1 MLVASPLV
9 AEIKMPRIFSD
20 NMLLQRDMFVKVWG
34 EADANAQVDVAFG
47 GQKKS
52 TKADASGNWSLKL
65 DKMSANKN
73 PQEMTVSENGKIGK
87 VIKNVLVG
95 EVWIAGGQSNMEWRL
110 YQSSD
115 GKAAM
120 ARAKYPHLRC
130 FQQRR
135 AITKY
140 PQKDSQP
147 DATWLVADG
156 KNFSMVTAVGFYF
169 AERLMQDLDVPVA
182 IISASRGASK
192 MSCWIPR
199 EYHSK
204 CESYKNYLAE
214 FEKVEA
220 GYCEAV
226 YKKRAAEHKQ
236 LLEDVAN
243 KKRKPLK
250 NWWLAKIPPNPIS
263 PWHDFHSPS
272 YLYNAM
278 LAPIA
283 GYGLRGA
290 IWYQGE
296 SDTYPEEIDAFAEK
310 LVVLVDAW
318 REKFE
323 NPDLSFIQVQL
334 APYTIG
340 NRDWALG
347 RWQQLKACDMTKN
360 LGVINIIDCGEEREI
375 HPVDKT
381 TVGNRLALLA
391 MKDVYKKDVNAYAP
405 KFKSAKYSKDSAEI
419 LFDSFGRKLETKGD
433 ARGFE
438 VCVNGKWE
446 KGVVSFNNG
455 KVVVKSA
462 NGAEI
467 SGVRYLWKNWARPD
481 AWLFNQDGLPAFSFI
496 DKK

>member
-1 MLVASPLV
+1 
-9 AEIKMPRIFSD
+9 
-20 NMLLQRDMFVKVWG
+20 
-34 EADANAQVDVAFG
+34 
-47 GQKKS
+47 
-52 TKADASGNWSLKL
+52 
-65 DKMSANKN
+65 
-73 PQEMTVSENGKIGK
+73 
-87 VIKNVLVG
+87 
-95 EVWIAGGQSNMEWRL
+95 
-110 YQSSD
+110 
-115 GKAAM
+115 
-120 ARAKYPHLRC
+120 
-130 FQQRR
+130 
-135 AITKY
+135 
-140 PQKDSQP
+140 
-147 DATWLVADG
+147 
-156 KNFSMVTAVGFYF
+156 
-169 AERLMQDLDVPVA
+169 
-182 IISASRGASK
+182 
-192 MSCWIPR
+192 
-199 EYHSK
+199 
-204 CESYKNYLAE
+204 
-214 FEKVEA
+214 
-220 GYCEAV
+220 
-226 YKKRAAEHKQ
+226 
-236 LLEDVAN
+236 
-243 KKRKPLK
+243 
-250 NWWLAKIPPNPIS
+250 
-263 PWHDFHSPS
+263 
-272 YLYNAM
+272 M

-296 SDTYPEEIDAFAEK
+296 SDTYPEEIDCFAEK

-318 REKFE
+318 RENFE

-334 APYTIG
+334 APYAIG

-446 KGVVSFNNG
+446 KGVASFNNG
-455 KVVVKSA
+455 KVFVKSA
-462 NGAEI
+462 NGTEI